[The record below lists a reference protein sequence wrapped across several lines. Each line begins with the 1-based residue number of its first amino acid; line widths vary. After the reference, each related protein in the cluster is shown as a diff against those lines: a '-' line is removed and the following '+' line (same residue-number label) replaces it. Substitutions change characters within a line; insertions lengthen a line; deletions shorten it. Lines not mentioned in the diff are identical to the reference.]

1 MGQENISLNTQSMQT
16 ENILRQVTPLSKYL
30 AMTLFVLLPF
40 IGGFVGYTYAPEKVV
55 EVEKLVIKEVPAK
68 EDVENIEIP
77 TSADNAPEGGIHNL
91 PVPEAVTAVKS
102 YVATELNIDAGS
114 VIPMS
119 VYEREW
125 SDGCLGLGGPAES
138 CIAVITPGYEIT
150 ILAQGVEQVF
160 RTNGDGTVIRKENSS
175 N

>member
-1 MGQENISLNTQSMQT
+1 MEPEINEVEGRLVSLKK
-16 ENILRQVTPLSKYL
+16 VTPLSKYL
-30 AMTLFVLLPF
+30 AMVLFILMPF
-40 IGGFVGYTYAPEKVV
+40 IGGWIGYTYAPEKVV
-55 EVEKLVIKEVPAK
+55 EVEKIVIKDAPIKNGDEVIN
-68 EDVENIEIP
+68 VP
-77 TSADNAPEGGIHNL
+77 TSADNAPEGSIHNL
-91 PVPEAVTAVKS
+91 PVPVAVTAVKMQ
-102 YVATELNIDAGS
+102 VATELDISAEI

-150 ILAQGVEQVF
+150 ILAQGAERVY
-160 RTNGDGTVIRKENSS
+160 RTNEDGTIIRREEKES